1 MVFLIIHVIPCHKAD
16 GVANNTYYYVGKMIS
31 TCIVQGGEVPVCFA
45 KVVADYVVCNEVKS
59 PVCLDNIPYTNVSE
73 CLHKVI

>member
-1 MVFLIIHVIPCHKAD
+1 
-16 GVANNTYYYVGKMIS
+16 MIS

-45 KVVADYVVCNEVKS
+45 TKVVADYVVYNEVKS
-59 PVCLDNIPYTNVSE
+59 PVCLDNIPYTNVRE